1 MGASIVTVKG
11 ADVEIDIA
19 EELSQ
24 YDFGYNARWTADK
37 LIASSPFR
45 DDHAPSFFVSLSG
58 EYAGVWADSGAIDDG
73 ERSGNFVR
81 LIAHLRGIS
90 YEEAGDYLIDK
101 YGVLYALPRRP
112 SELIRVPAPRVTTQ
126 AKDAPMPCFKAEI
139 TQATSPYLL
148 QRGITAEVQAEYR
161 VGYNE
166 KHIGFTAIPF
176 PEYANVLYR
185 STRSKRF
192 FYERGGRPLSRMLY

>member
-1 MGASIVTVKG
+1 PP
-11 ADVEIDIA
+11 
-19 EELSQ
+19 LH
-24 YDFGYNARWTADK
+24 
-37 LIASSPFR
+37 SPI
-45 DDHAPSFFVSLSG
+45 SLH
-58 EYAGVWADSGAIDDG
+58 D
-73 ERSGNFVR
+73 
-81 LIAHLRGIS
+81 
-90 YEEAGDYLIDK
+90 
-101 YGVLYALPRRP
+101 ALPISRRP

-176 PEYANVLYR
+176 R
-185 STRSKRF
+185 SEEHTSELQSRF
-192 FYERGGRPLSRMLY
+192 DIV